1 MLAIINKSIAEGSVS
16 APPSKSMSHRL
27 LICAG
32 LSDNI
37 TTVNNVAF
45 SEDILATLDCL
56 KAIGATIN
64 IDGNTVVIK
73 GVTPDKFNDNIIANC
88 RESGSTLRFFIPILL
103 LCGKKST
110 LVGSEYLFRR
120 PLDVYKEICE
130 KQGIVFN
137 LSYGKLDIN
146 GKLNLGEY
154 TINGNISSQFISGLL
169 FALPLLEN
177 DSIIH
182 IIPPVES
189 RSYINMTILS
199 LKTFGIDIVWQ
210 DEYTLFIKGNQR
222 YFSNIVTVE
231 GDYSNAAFYEAF
243 NRIGGNIVV
252 SGLNQDSLQG
262 DKVYYKFFDL
272 LEAEKP
278 TIDITDCPD
287 LAPILVTVAALKNG
301 AQFIGTKRLEIKES
315 NRGVAIAEELA
326 KFGANI
332 VVFDNKIIVNKV
344 DLHAPTE
351 ILSGHNDHR
360 IVMSLAVIASVY
372 GAEICGVEAVNKSFP
387 DFFEKI
393 KSLGIRV
400 DLDENK

>member
-137 LSYGKLDIN
+137 LSNGKLDIN

-199 LKTFGIDIVWQ
+199 LKTFGIDICC
-210 DEYTLFIKGNQR
+210 E
-222 YFSNIVTVE
+222 
-231 GDYSNAAFYEAF
+231 
-243 NRIGGNIVV
+243 
-252 SGLNQDSLQG
+252 
-262 DKVYYKFFDL
+262 
-272 LEAEKP
+272 
-278 TIDITDCPD
+278 
-287 LAPILVTVAALKNG
+287 
-301 AQFIGTKRLEIKES
+301 RL
-315 NRGVAIAEELA
+315 
-326 KFGANI
+326 
-332 VVFDNKIIVNKV
+332 
-344 DLHAPTE
+344 
-351 ILSGHNDHR
+351 
-360 IVMSLAVIASVY
+360 
-372 GAEICGVEAVNKSFP
+372 
-387 DFFEKI
+387 
-393 KSLGIRV
+393 
-400 DLDENK
+400 